1 MNISIDEKESDGC
14 QFGLM
19 IKIIAT
25 FLIGISSISFGEI
38 ISIPN
43 PNEGFFYP
51 KEDTQ
56 TIYLSNKESIAS
68 LIFLPGG
75 TGSFGTAPGKPEIE
89 KFFALTS
96 IAKGLNQGA
105 KLDFVFMDSPYELS
119 PMNTKSNLGIRSMK
133 DHLDR
138 IKSVIKTFSQKTQKP
153 VWLIG
158 HSNGAYSLSSF
169 LNQSPENQKMIKGA
183 IFSGGRSERF
193 LKGEFNLSILI
204 LHHESDP
211 CPHTNYESAKSFY
224 EEVKKQ
230 NKGRTEFVTIVGG
243 TNSGEPCFS
252 TGSHHM
258 YSGSYGQFTES
269 VVKFISEN

>member
-105 KLDFVFMDSPYELS
+105 KLDFVFMDSPYGN
-119 PMNTKSNLGIRSMK
+119 PPAG
-133 DHLDR
+133 
-138 IKSVIKTFSQKTQKP
+138 
-153 VWLIG
+153 
-158 HSNGAYSLSSF
+158 
-169 LNQSPENQKMIKGA
+169 
-183 IFSGGRSERF
+183 
-193 LKGEFNLSILI
+193 
-204 LHHESDP
+204 
-211 CPHTNYESAKSFY
+211 
-224 EEVKKQ
+224 
-230 NKGRTEFVTIVGG
+230 
-243 TNSGEPCFS
+243 
-252 TGSHHM
+252 
-258 YSGSYGQFTES
+258 
-269 VVKFISEN
+269 